1 MELQSY
7 PSLDTAKLYASWGQD
22 ISYMVNYS
30 ITPAQYKEITGLDF
44 ATEEAPAS
52 ESTSSAPVASTSD
65 SVAGSLSESTSTSES
80 VAQ

>member
-1 MELQSY
+1 MTLQSY

-44 ATEEAPAS
+44 ATEEASAS
-52 ESTSSAPVASTSD
+52 ESTSTAPAESTSD
-65 SVAGSLSESTSTSES
+65 SAAGSLSESTSTSES

>member
-1 MELQSY
+1 MTLQSF

-30 ITPAQYKEITGLDF
+30 ITPEQYKEITGLDF
-44 ATEEAPAS
+44 GTGEAPAS
-52 ESTSSAPVASTSD
+52 ESTSTAPVAPTSE
-65 SVAGSLSESTSTSES
+65 SATSSSSESTSTSES

>member
-44 ATEEAPAS
+44 ATD
-52 ESTSSAPVASTSD
+52 APVATEESSTVD
-65 SVAGSLSESTSTSES
+65 GEATTK
-80 VAQ
+80 